1 MWREDGLAYPDLQD
15 SGGVRTKTAGKP
27 MSIRVRPE
35 RLWIV
40 RSDMNYLWLAGFY
53 LVEARDLDHAIQVAA
68 GIPAAREGS
77 VEIRPVRQLNP

>member
-1 MWREDGLAYPDLQD
+1 
-15 SGGVRTKTAGKP
+15 
-27 MSIRVRPE
+27 MSIRVRLE